1 MNETLTVSLIIIA
14 EISLVLFLIVMVM
27 IIVRIRQQ
35 RRDHRLAVAL
45 VNRIKQNQP
54 SRLQQLAGLLQ
65 TSSDI
70 AAAEAESRARELL
83 VSEKALYSDV
93 LKMFLGHDREKIL
106 QLDQDVTSLADAY
119 QHMYDQSDANEQEQ
133 SSESLLLRMRR
144 ENSMLREERDTLRA
158 SLELSMKTIEN
169 MTSEYASMY
178 EGGHKEGEQRLKNE
192 MFKLRQ
198 QLNAMASEVGMSG
211 EDESGAHV
219 PELDEEVKPS
229 AG

>member
-35 RRDHRLAVAL
+35 RKDYRLAVEL

-54 SRLQQLAGLLQ
+54 LRLKQLSGFLQ

-70 AAAEAESRARELL
+70 AAADAESRANDLL
-83 VSEKALYSDV
+83 VNEKLLYSDV

-106 QLDQDVTSLADAY
+106 QLDQDVEGLVDAY
-119 QHMYDQSDANEQEQ
+119 QHMYDQTDATEQEQ
-133 SSESLLLRMRR
+133 TAESLVLRLRK
-144 ENSMLREERDTLRA
+144 ENKILRDERDTLKT

-198 QLNAMASEVGMSG
+198 QLNSLARGEHKPQGEVS
-211 EDESGAHV
+211 AV
-219 PELDEEVKPS
+219 PELDEEVKPT